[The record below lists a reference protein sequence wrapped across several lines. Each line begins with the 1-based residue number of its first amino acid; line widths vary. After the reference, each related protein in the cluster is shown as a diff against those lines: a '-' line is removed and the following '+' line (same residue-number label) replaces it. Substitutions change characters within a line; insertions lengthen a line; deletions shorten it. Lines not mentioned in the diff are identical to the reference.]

1 MFPIIGKSL
10 MVKPLLIIF
19 IILLI
24 ALIGLVGWQYSF
36 NKKVSEGLQG
46 VYITDITD
54 RSVVVSWV
62 TSQPV
67 KTELIYSTSNIDFF
81 SQFDIKGSKIG

>member
-1 MFPIIGKSL
+1 MKNSSLIAEEKKDNASESVGGSL

-67 KTELIYSTSNIDFF
+67 KTELI
-81 SQFDIKGSKIG
+81 